1 MRTKDLTPK
10 RTIEKHRAFYDKMQ
24 KEISNS
30 EIKLKNARSRRGLY
44 KPFYQEFKVLLDY
57 ASLKY
62 GDKENISFKW
72 VGAKQ
77 QGKRLNYDGEIYY
90 KNELLE
96 KVEVTAP
103 LRSAKDRVIAKD
115 LYEKGSSKVVVGNIK
130 EKLDEN
136 NLLIE
141 MMTLKKNS
149 MNSYDDTITLVVY
162 IEDMKYYFTSLAAY
176 KKSLTR
182 LESDLKEILY
192 QFKEVYII
200 ENIYMY
206 SKKKLI
212 KIK

>member
-115 LYEKGSSKVVVGNIK
+115 LYEKGSSKVVNIK

-176 KKSLTR
+176 KKSLKR

>member
-30 EIKLKNARSRRGLY
+30 EIKLKNARFRRGLY

-103 LRSAKDRVIAKD
+103 LRSAKDRAIAKD

>member
-1 MRTKDLTPK
+1 M
-10 RTIEKHRAFYDKMQ
+10 
-24 KEISNS
+24 
-30 EIKLKNARSRRGLY
+30 
-44 KPFYQEFKVLLDY
+44 
-57 ASLKY
+57 
-62 GDKENISFKW
+62 
-72 VGAKQ
+72 
-77 QGKRLNYDGEIYY
+77 NYDGEIYY

-103 LRSAKDRVIAKD
+103 LRSAKDRAIAKD

-149 MNSYDDTITLVVY
+149 MNSYDETITLVVY
-162 IEDMKYYFTSLAAY
+162 MEDMKYYYASLAAY
-176 KKSLTR
+176 KKSLKK
-182 LESDLKEILY
+182 LENDLKEILY

-212 KIK
+212 RIK

>member
-30 EIKLKNARSRRGLY
+30 EIKLKNARFRRGLY

-162 IEDMKYYFTSLAAY
+162 IEDRKYYFTSLAAY
-176 KKSLTR
+176 KKSLKR

>member
-30 EIKLKNARSRRGLY
+30 EIKLKNARFRRGLY

-176 KKSLTR
+176 KKSLKK
-182 LESDLKEILY
+182 LENDLKEILY
-192 QFKEVYII
+192 QFNEVYII
-200 ENIYMY
+200 ENI
-206 SKKKLI
+206 
-212 KIK
+212 

>member
-1 MRTKDLTPK
+1 MITKDLNPK

-30 EIKLKNARSRRGLY
+30 EIKLKNARFRRGLY

-103 LRSAKDRVIAKD
+103 LRSAKDRAIAKD

-176 KKSLTR
+176 KKSLKK
-182 LESDLKEILY
+182 LENDLKEILY
-192 QFKEVYII
+192 QFNEVYII

>member
-30 EIKLKNARSRRGLY
+30 EIKLKNARFRRGLY

-176 KKSLTR
+176 KKSLKR

>member
-1 MRTKDLTPK
+1 MRTRDLTPK
-10 RTIEKHRAFYDKMQ
+10 RTIEKHRAFYDKIQ
-24 KEISNS
+24 KEIAAS

-57 ASLKY
+57 ATLKY
-62 GDKENISFKW
+62 KDEENISFKW

-77 QGKRLNYDGEIYY
+77 QGKRINYDGEIYY

-103 LRSAKDRVIAKD
+103 LRSVKDRTIAKD

-141 MMTLKKNS
+141 IMTLKKNS
-149 MNSYDDTITLVVY
+149 MNSYDETITLVVY
-162 IEDMKYYFTSLAAY
+162 MEDMKYYYASLAAY
-176 KKSLTR
+176 KKSLKK
-182 LESDLKEILY
+182 LENDLKEILY

-212 KIK
+212 RIK